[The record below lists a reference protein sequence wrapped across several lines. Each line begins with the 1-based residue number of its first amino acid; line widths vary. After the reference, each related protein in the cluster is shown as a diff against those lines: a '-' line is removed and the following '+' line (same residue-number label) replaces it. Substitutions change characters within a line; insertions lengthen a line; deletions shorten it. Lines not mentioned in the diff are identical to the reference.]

1 MVNRFKDEFSYH
13 RDGFKI
19 LKLIHSIDSSAIPV
33 SMLYALFNAIY
44 PYINLFFSAYIIDSL
59 IMKDWNVAAGYVTA
73 LVVIDIL
80 AGLAKDALQ
89 QAEKVKANRVGN
101 YAYVKIREKAL
112 SLDYETLEKSKTLEM
127 VNSAEKS
134 MNYRGGIGFLL
145 QYYRAMLEAIFS
157 IVASISLV
165 FYLCFQVGDIT
176 NGILGVI
183 TSKYV
188 SLIIIVV
195 LLSLVVYINYICE
208 KRFNNKSIALFDE
221 QIKCERLLQ
230 YNCFQVIQDYTKAK
244 DIRVYNMQD
253 MLLEENKKARIM
265 INNGYWKI
273 IKSGIKQTATISFV
287 SGFINVAAYLFV
299 VFKVLAKAVTIGS
312 ITKYVGAL
320 AQLTSGLTNLVKY
333 NDEIRLQCSYLKYYN
348 DFLALENKRDTG
360 TIPIEKRNDNEY
372 EIEFHDVSFAYP
384 ETEDL
389 ILKNVS
395 LKIKL
400 KEKMAVVG
408 KNGAGKTTFIKL
420 LCRLYDPTSGYIT
433 LNGVDIRKYNYE
445 EYLSLFGVVFQD
457 FNLFAFPV
465 DQNVSS
471 SIRPDEERVWRCLEM
486 SGAKG
491 KVEAMENK
499 LKTPLYKYD
508 EGGVEISGGEAQ
520 KIAIARGLYKD
531 APFVILDEPTAAL
544 DPISEYEIYSYFN
557 DMVDDKT
564 SVFISHRMSSCR
576 FCNDIVVFDKGQNV
590 QRGSHDAL
598 MEDKEGIYY
607 KLFNAQAKYY
617 NNAM

>member
-1 MVNRFKDEFSYH
+1 
-13 RDGFKI
+13 
-19 LKLIHSIDSSAIPV
+19 
-33 SMLYALFNAIY
+33 
-44 PYINLFFSAYIIDSL
+44 
-59 IMKDWNVAAGYVTA
+59 
-73 LVVIDIL
+73 
-80 AGLAKDALQ
+80 
-89 QAEKVKANRVGN
+89 
-101 YAYVKIREKAL
+101 
-112 SLDYETLEKSKTLEM
+112 
-127 VNSAEKS
+127 
-134 MNYRGGIGFLL
+134 
-145 QYYRAMLEAIFS
+145 
-157 IVASISLV
+157 
-165 FYLCFQVGDIT
+165 
-176 NGILGVI
+176 
-183 TSKYV
+183 
-188 SLIIIVV
+188 
-195 LLSLVVYINYICE
+195 
-208 KRFNNKSIALFDE
+208 
-221 QIKCERLLQ
+221 
-230 YNCFQVIQDYTKAK
+230 
-244 DIRVYNMQD
+244 
-253 MLLEENKKARIM
+253 
-265 INNGYWKI
+265 
-273 IKSGIKQTATISFV
+273 
-287 SGFINVAAYLFV
+287 
-299 VFKVLAKAVTIGS
+299 
-312 ITKYVGAL
+312 
-320 AQLTSGLTNLVKY
+320 
-333 NDEIRLQCSYLKYYN
+333 
-348 DFLALENKRDTG
+348 
-360 TIPIEKRNDNEY
+360 
-372 EIEFHDVSFAYP
+372 
-384 ETEDL
+384 
-389 ILKNVS
+389 
-395 LKIKL
+395 
-400 KEKMAVVG
+400 MAVVG

-499 LKTPLYKYD
+499 LKTSLYKYD